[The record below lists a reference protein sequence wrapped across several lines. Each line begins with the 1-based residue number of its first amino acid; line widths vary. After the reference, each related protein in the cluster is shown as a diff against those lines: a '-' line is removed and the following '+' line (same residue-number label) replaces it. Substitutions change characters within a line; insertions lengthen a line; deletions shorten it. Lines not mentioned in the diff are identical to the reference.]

1 MRLVD
6 QNGEMEGV
14 VPLNVAFAKA
24 EAAGLDLVE
33 ISPHSEPPV
42 CKILDF
48 GKYRYESKKKVQK
61 TKKKQKVV
69 EVKEIKLRPNIG
81 KHDLDVKVNQIKK
94 FIGSGEKVKITLRF
108 KGREISH
115 QEIGMN
121 LVNGILEEVSDIAQ
135 PEVLPKVEGV
145 QIVTILVAKL
155 VK

>member
-1 MRLVD
+1 
-6 QNGEMEGV
+6 MEGV
-14 VPLNVAFAKA
+14 VPLNVALAKA

-121 LVNGILEEVSDIAQ
+121 LVNGIIEQVSDIAQ
-135 PEVLPKVEGV
+135 AEVLPKVEGV

>member
-1 MRLVD
+1 
-6 QNGEMEGV
+6 MEGV
-14 VPLNVAFAKA
+14 VPLNVALAKA

-121 LVNGILEEVSDIAQ
+121 LVKGILEQVSDIAQ
-135 PEVLPKVEGV
+135 AEVLPKVEGV

-155 VK
+155 AK